1 MGRPIDIRTV
11 PREEHWKLFEKQWTS
26 LLSYRYIGRVNDEL
40 DVDKAGV
47 GRMRLRHDM
56 RNTAGGVMVAPLCIF
71 APEAGGMNDNRQV
84 PNPVIQSVQILD
96 DARGVKNLRSEP
108 ETIRL
113 GRTTG
118 FSRTRIVDADNP
130 DRVISISEGM
140 CVTIGDVPPN
150 FAPVDNPLIEVQ
162 DSPDLPPLHQVF
174 GATRS
179 PEGVWRL
186 PELRQEIA
194 SPDAA
199 LHLGPQHVVIEAA
212 ATEAASV
219 AAGTDRV
226 QIESYHCMFVARGKV
241 GPFRA
246 ATETFGGQDGKI
258 GVRISLV
265 DEGNGG
271 RTVTSATAV
280 FHRAP

>member
-1 MGRPIDIRTV
+1 V
-11 PREEHWKLFEKQWTS
+11 PRGEHWKLFEKQWTS

-40 DVDKAGV
+40 DADKTGF
-47 GRMRLRHDM
+47 GQMRLRHDM
-56 RNTAGGVMVAPLCIF
+56 RNAAGGVMVAPLCIF
-71 APEAGGMNDNRQV
+71 APEAGGMTDSRQV

-96 DARGVKNLRSEP
+96 DARGVTNLRSER
-108 ETIRL
+108 EVIRL

-118 FSRTRIVDADNP
+118 FSRSRIVDADNP
-130 DRVISISEGM
+130 DRVISVAEGM

-150 FAPVDNPLIEVQ
+150 FEAVDNPLIEVH

-174 GATRS
+174 GAARS

-186 PELRQEIA
+186 PELRPEFA

-199 LHLGPQHVVIEAA
+199 LHIGPQHVVIEAA

-219 AAGTDRV
+219 AAGTDQV

-246 ATETFGGQDGKI
+246 ATEAFASRDGKI
-258 GVRISLV
+258 GVRVSLI

-271 RTVTSATAV
+271 RTVTSATAM
-280 FHRAP
+280 FRLAS